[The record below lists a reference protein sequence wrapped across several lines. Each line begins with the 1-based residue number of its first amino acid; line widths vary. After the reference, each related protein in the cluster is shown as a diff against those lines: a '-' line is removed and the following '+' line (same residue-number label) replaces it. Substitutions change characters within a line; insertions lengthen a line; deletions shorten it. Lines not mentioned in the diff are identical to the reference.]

1 MKKLLLA
8 LLTSALM
15 VSCAEGLVE
24 ESHVSD
30 TVAGG
35 ARTLTATFE
44 GNDTRIQLN
53 EELNTVWTNGDEVSV
68 FYLSNVNTKF
78 VYEGE
83 TGART
88 ATLSETNYT
97 ANTKEFD
104 TENIIV
110 AYPYN
115 YYHKID
121 ESGVLSAMMPATQ
134 SYLANS
140 YGVGSNLMVA
150 LCEST
155 SFTLKSSCGWL
166 RLSLTGD
173 GEVVKRVELSGN
185 NNEQVAGIVHVDAAT
200 ATLAL
205 ANEDDYENDIQRKVT
220 LDCGE
225 GVTLGAEATTFYI
238 ALPPQTFESGFT
250 VDVICDGNSR
260 MVKATSQPVEIK
272 RNVILPMAELGYEP
286 EPFYISS
293 DRTILASSKGQTG
306 TITYG
311 FNAEKEGASIVAT
324 SDSEWI
330 TVEIPEVAEG
340 EEPTNSVS
348 YHIAPATTTEP
359 RTGNITLTYADFSQT
374 VVVEQDGGTHAFV
387 VYTNSDI
394 LYNYEAHEVTIGYD
408 LELPEAGVEVTATL
422 SEQVDW
428 ITDITN
434 TYDATKSTSGNIAFN
449 VAEHTTKG
457 DRQVTLTI
465 AYGDKKYDIL
475 ILQED
480 NFPDDVVMNVVGIS
494 ASMRT
499 GGKVWDLTLTE
510 KDNTLGEIFTQITV
524 GMRTANTQYLVSDT
538 YKTPVS
544 RGKGVYEG
552 SVDAQGTWS
561 NSVYRYNSSRKE
573 AITDCELTIAID
585 EATQTAAISG
595 HFVSKQTNDET
606 GRTVDVNVLFEW
618 NGPVQGFRWE
628 DPTAEITSWKTFA
641 IDSAFDD
648 CKCIKGVSNGGN
660 EVAIY
665 LHTPGATTA
674 DALAAGTYPIADWV
688 LETTANYCESKSTKV
703 NGNPITSGSVTVE
716 GSDDNY
722 TVSYELKDGS
732 GTTYKGVYTGA
743 L

>member
-1 MKKLLLA
+1 
-8 LLTSALM
+8 M

-359 RTGNITLTYADFSQT
+359 RTGSITLTYADFSQT

-494 ASMRT
+494 AKMRT
-499 GGKVWDLTLTE
+499 GGKIWDLTLTE
-510 KDNTLGEIFTQITV
+510 KDAALGEPMTQITV
-524 GMRTANTQYLVSDT
+524 AMKSANIQYITSGT
-538 YKTPVS
+538 YTTP
-544 RGKGVYEG
+544 RPKGIYP
-552 SVDAQGTWS
+552 GTVNSATGEWS
-561 NSVYRYNSSRKE
+561 NSVYRHNTSRIE
-573 AITDCELTIAID
+573 AITSCELTIAID

-595 HFVSKQTNDET
+595 HFVSQQTDDET
-606 GRTVDVNVLFEW
+606 GRTFDVNVIFEW
-618 NGPVQGFRWE
+618 DGPVQGFLWE
-628 DPTAEITSWKTFA
+628 DPSAEITNWNSFA
-641 IDSAFDD
+641 ITSSFDD
-648 CKCIKGVSNGGN
+648 CKVITGESAGGN
-660 EVAIY
+660 TVEIY
-665 LHTPGATTA
+665 LHTLGATKD
-674 DALAAGTYPIADWV
+674 DALAAGTYPVADWV
-688 LETTANYCESKSTKV
+688 LETTANYCESQSTKV
-703 NGNPITSGSVTVE
+703 NGYKITSGSVTVE

-722 TVSYELKDGS
+722 TVRYELSDGS
-732 GTTYKGVYTGA
+732 NTYKGVYTGA